1 MAKRYQVIT
10 KPIAT
15 ASGDPPRWIM
25 WAHGA
30 TLDKGEADSLIA
42 RHKELGYIS
51 RKLPL

>member
-1 MAKRYQVIT
+1 MKRFQIVQ

-15 ASGDPPRWIM
+15 ATGERPRWKM

-30 TLDKGEADSLIA
+30 TMTEPDANALIA

-51 RKLPL
+51 RKLPI